1 VTYFIAV
8 TALDTSGNE
17 SGYSQEISKNI
28 PVTDSQSPEIA
39 ITSPIS
45 EGTFTTQLAT
55 VDIAGTANDD
65 QAVQE
70 IIWASSSGNSG
81 TASGINE
88 WTINGIS
95 LTEGQNT
102 ITVTATD
109 TNNNTASTSIVVTF
123 NPYQLVWSPN
133 DRSNPTDL
141 QNATISGDGYIFLT
155 PETSVVQVDYSIDG
169 QLHNTER
176 YAPYDI
182 GEPVHT
188 ADMSDA
194 AHVITTRVTLEN
206 GGVIDFDTSYSVS
219 NIQLPPTDTTVPE
232 ISITAPSSNDFFTAQ
247 STTINLAGTASDND
261 SLQQI
266 TWSSSTGANGVASG
280 TTNWSVPGIIL
291 AEGQNVITVTATD
304 FGGNQATDT
313 ITVAYT
319 APDTQAPEVSITT
332 PSTPPGESYQTTSNT
347 LQLYGTAQDDRGVAK
362 VIWSS
367 GNTGGTADGANNWEI
382 PAVSLNEGFNT
393 ITVTALDEAGNQG
406 STSIL
411 INYTAPDTTAPV
423 VIITSPVT
431 AETYTSTETSINLA
445 GTANDDKSLQQI
457 TWQSSTGSKGVAS
470 GTTSWSIYG
479 INLAEGHNVITVTA
493 TDASGNQA
501 SDTITVSYTAP
512 DTTAPVVTIT
522 SPVTAETYTSTG
534 TSITLA
540 GTASDNDSLKQITW
554 SSSNGTTGFASGT
567 ASWSISGI
575 DLAEGQ
581 NVITV
586 TATDASGNK
595 ASDAIAISYAA
606 LDTQAPVIA
615 ITAPTDTG
623 TFTTDASQVS
633 LSGTADDDQSLKEV
647 SWSSATG
654 AGGIASGTSS
664 WSISGIN
671 LAKGT
676 NTITVTAVD
685 SFGNKSADVLTV
697 TYNAAD
703 TTKPT
708 VQITSPTTKKSY
720 FSRTSTVSIGGNA
733 SDDVGVAKVTWRN
746 SRGESGTCAGT
757 DNWQASSIKLDRW
770 WNTITVTAIDGAG
783 NTNEHSLVVFRWK

>member
-1 VTYFIAV
+1 MRIQTCLLFSITLFIFSIPSLLLAASVELSWQRNSEPDLQSYNVYYGTESRNYGPPIPVDQNSYYTLSGLEEGVTYFIAV

-304 FGGNQATDT
+304 
-313 ITVAYT
+313 
-319 APDTQAPEVSITT
+319 
-332 PSTPPGESYQTTSNT
+332 
-347 LQLYGTAQDDRGVAK
+347 
-362 VIWSS
+362 
-367 GNTGGTADGANNWEI
+367 
-382 PAVSLNEGFNT
+382 
-393 ITVTALDEAGNQG
+393 
-406 STSIL
+406 
-411 INYTAPDTTAPV
+411 
-423 VIITSPVT
+423 
-431 AETYTSTETSINLA
+431 
-445 GTANDDKSLQQI
+445 
-457 TWQSSTGSKGVAS
+457 
-470 GTTSWSIYG
+470 
-479 INLAEGHNVITVTA
+479 
-493 TDASGNQA
+493 
-501 SDTITVSYTAP
+501 
-512 DTTAPVVTIT
+512 
-522 SPVTAETYTSTG
+522 
-534 TSITLA
+534 
-540 GTASDNDSLKQITW
+540 
-554 SSSNGTTGFASGT
+554 
-567 ASWSISGI
+567 
-575 DLAEGQ
+575 
-581 NVITV
+581 
-586 TATDASGNK
+586 ASGNK